1 MRSVGRL
8 PPMTPDS
15 TCAERANDTIGAM
28 VQLSRSEAW
37 SDLPSFSGTLILSP
51 HSDDAALSLGALVA
65 ADRLP
70 RPITLVTV
78 FGSTTFGDGGR
89 REHVREASSLRRSED
104 AEFCTALDLTL
115 EYWDFPDACVRH
127 PELPIGELFRR
138 AERDN
143 DLPRALSDRL
153 AALASAYS
161 SSLQLAPTGIGGHM
175 DHVLLAEAARR
186 SLGETRAGY
195 ADQPY
200 ALAMSKDRRRIAAGA
215 ILNSRT
221 MALKREAASFYR
233 SQPAARRLVS
243 ALGGLPAESLCEW
256 VTVP

>member
-1 MRSVGRL
+1 
-8 PPMTPDS
+8 MTPGL
-15 TCAERANDTIGAM
+15 TCAEGANDTVGAKIP
-28 VQLSRSEAW
+28 LSRSEAW
-37 SDLPSFSGTLILSP
+37 SDLPSFSGTVILSP
-51 HSDDAALSLGALVA
+51 HSDDAALSLGALLA

-78 FGSTTFGDGGR
+78 FGSTTFGEGGR

-104 AEFCTALDLTL
+104 AEFCNALDLTL
-115 EYWDFPDACVRH
+115 EYWHFPDACVRH

-143 DLPRALSDRL
+143 DLSRALSDRL
-153 AALASAYS
+153 AALASDYS
-161 SSLQLAPTGIGGHM
+161 SSLQLAPTGTGGHM
-175 DHVLLAEAARR
+175 DHVLLAKAAGR

-200 ALAMSKDRRRIAAGA
+200 ALGLGHDPDRRRIVAGA
-215 ILNSRT
+215 ILSSRT
-221 MALKREAASFYR
+221 IALKREAASFYR